1 MARNSSH
8 TLAANE
14 LPSKNER
21 KVMHLLLF
29 SPLLA
34 FSDPGV
40 ANSGAA
46 FIVILYV
53 AALVRSCKP

>member
-1 MARNSSH
+1 
-8 TLAANE
+8 
-14 LPSKNER
+14 
-21 KVMHLLLF
+21 MHLLLF